1 MIASSYYILINK
13 QLLSLSTIVLCL
25 IVMIGK
31 EIFGFYKNVS
41 ENNLTIKFPSNTGH
55 KSIGMK
61 LLALTSLY
69 IHSNSLNVL

>member
-1 MIASSYYILINK
+1 
-13 QLLSLSTIVLCL
+13 
-25 IVMIGK
+25 MIGK